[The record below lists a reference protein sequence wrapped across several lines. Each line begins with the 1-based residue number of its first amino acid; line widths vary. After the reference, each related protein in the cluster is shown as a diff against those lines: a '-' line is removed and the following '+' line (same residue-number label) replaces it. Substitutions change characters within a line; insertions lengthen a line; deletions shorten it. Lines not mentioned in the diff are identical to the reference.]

1 MTAKRA
7 AALALVAAT
16 TTALTGCAGVVG
28 ARMTFH
34 DTEKVKITEIRLTGG
49 HGDVLVKTAA
59 VSETTIQRVVRRN
72 TDPGESYRLAGS
84 ALLIDTSCGDNCSVS
99 YEITAP
105 AGVAVK
111 GELRSGDVHLS
122 GVGTTDLKLTSGD
135 LSVENATGPV
145 KLRATSG
152 DIRILGAQDAVDVQ
166 STSGDIDA
174 IDLAGPAILKLTS
187 GDVTAMLTEAN
198 SVDAQTTSGDVQ
210 VQVPAG
216 SYRITTHT
224 GSGDASVAGLVN
236 DPAAKNVV
244 NLRTGSGDAQ
254 LVATP

>member
-7 AALALVAAT
+7 AALAIVAAT

-28 ARMTFH
+28 ARMTFN

-84 ALLIDTSCGDNCSVS
+84 ALLIDTSCGHDCSVS

-152 DIRILGAQDAVDVQ
+152 DIRILGAQSSVDVQ
-166 STSGDIDA
+166 STSGDIEA
-174 IDLAGPAILKLTS
+174 MELAGPAVLKLTS
-187 GDVTAMLTEAN
+187 A
-198 SVDAQTTSGDVQ
+198 TS
-210 VQVPAG
+210 P
-216 SYRITTHT
+216 RC
-224 GSGDASVAGLVN
+224 
-236 DPAAKNVV
+236 
-244 NLRTGSGDAQ
+244 
-254 LVATP
+254 